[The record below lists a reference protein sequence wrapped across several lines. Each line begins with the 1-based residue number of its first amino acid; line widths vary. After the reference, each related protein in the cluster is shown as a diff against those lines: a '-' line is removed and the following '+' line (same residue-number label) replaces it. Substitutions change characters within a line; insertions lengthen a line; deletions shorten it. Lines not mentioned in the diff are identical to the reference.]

1 MFCAHPTAT
10 PPYIPDVSSPTDTS
24 NFDVDIEESKA
35 NVSTVDVDWK
45 AEMLSRKAAISDIH
59 VL

>member
-35 NVSTVDVDWK
+35 NVSTVDVD
-45 AEMLSRKAAISDIH
+45 
-59 VL
+59 